1 MIRLN
6 QISNS
11 FTYLQK
17 IVKQSGPA
25 MNASYSLIAA
35 VMLLG
40 ALGYLIDRWRNSS
53 PVFLLCGL
61 LMGLVVGFY
70 EIAKIIW
77 GNKNK

>member
-17 IVKQSGPA
+17 IVRQSGPA
-25 MNASYSLIAA
+25 MSASYSLIAA
-35 VMLLG
+35 VILLG
-40 ALGYLIDRWRNSS
+40 VLGYLIDKWQNSS

-61 LMGLVVGFY
+61 LIGLVVGFY